1 MASIDNH
8 VQITIT
14 KDTATVDRRGF
25 GVPGIFTYHTRFAE
39 LSREYGNLQ
48 EMVDDGFLVTDRA
61 HQMAS
66 KIFSQNPRPSR
77 VIVGRRTLAP
87 TRKVKLT
94 PKIPLLAS
102 TAYDIVINGE
112 TIPVATD
119 DTPLVSELTLA
130 LAAAVDSGGEDVN
143 ATDNTTDV
151 DIEAA
156 DAPGGA
162 PTAGAMFGV
171 SFDPK
176 KWTIDDSTP
185 DPGIATDYGLFR
197 GDNDLFYG
205 LVCDVLGGTEIE
217 ALAAAVEATKKIY
230 LADSQDSDIIA
241 VGSADIASTLKTSNL
256 ERTGVCYHP
265 AAGADDFASGLEG
278 KQLPTDPGSTTW
290 KFKTLAVVATYALST
305 SEQSQADLKNVNTYQ
320 VVGGIAI
327 TAEGTVASGE
337 FIDITRFIDWVES
350 RSKEDV
356 FRALA
361 INPKI
366 PYTDLGI
373 QTIVN
378 VQEGV
383 LKEGARR
390 GGIDPLGEQPI
401 SVTAPRASEVDAN
414 DKGLRVLPDILFAA
428 TLAGAIHKAIING
441 RLVL

>member
-25 GVPGIFTYHTRFAE
+25 GVPGILTYHTRFAE
-39 LSREYGNLQ
+39 LSREYGNTQ

-61 HQMAS
+61 HQMAA
-66 KIFSQNPRPSR
+66 KVFSQNPRPSR
-77 VIVGRRTLAP
+77 VIVGRRTLPP

-94 PKIPLLAS
+94 PKVPLLAS
-102 TAYDIVINGE
+102 TSYDIVINGE

-130 LAAAVDSGGEDVN
+130 LAAAVDSGGQDVD

-162 PTAGAMFGV
+162 PTAGVMFGI

-185 DPGIATDYGLFR
+185 DPGIATDYDLFR

-205 LVCDVLGGTEIE
+205 LLCDILGGTEIA

-241 VGSADIASTLKTSNL
+241 VGSADIASTLKTLSL

-265 AAGADDFASGLEG
+265 AAGADDFASGWIG

-290 KFKTLAVVATYALST
+290 KFKTLAAVATYALST
-305 SEQSQADLKNVNTYQ
+305 GEQSQADLKNVNTYQ

-327 TAEGTVASGE
+327 TAEGTVAGGE

-428 TLAGAIHKAIING
+428 TLAGAIHKAVING